1 MTMKLFRTLP
11 LIAAMSLAFS
21 GAARAQSLVELFDV
35 ARDFDAS
42 FKSVQLQAQATK
54 LKVEQAQAK
63 LGPSVNLNLKAD
75 VNSLNSNYINTVPT
89 GFADNTRG
97 YSVQS
102 GTVAATQPLYRP
114 ADNAE
119 VSQANLQLKLADEQL
134 RAAEQDLMVRLSQV
148 YFDVLASQDTLTFVQ
163 AQMKAVAE
171 QLASAKRNF
180 EVGTTTI
187 TDTREAQAT
196 YDLVVAQ
203 EIAASNDLRVKK
215 MALEQLVGK
224 SGLSPKAVALSAMPE
239 APQPANVEEWVL
251 ISEQQNASVKQARIG
266 VDVAQLETKKADAG
280 LRPTLDAQLS
290 YTYQNNVNGGA
301 AGLADSRMGVATGAV
316 VLNWPLYTGNALNN
330 RVRETLSLANKAQSD
345 LDNAARNIAQATRAA
360 YFGVVSG
367 VGQVKALKA
376 AEESSQVALEA
387 NQLGYSVG
395 VRININVLDAQSK
408 LYDTK
413 AKLAKAR
420 YDVLVGHLKLRQLS
434 GSLQLQDLQDINKL
448 LAP

>member
-1 MTMKLFRTLP
+1 MKLFRTLP
-11 LIAAMSLAFS
+11 LIAAMSLAFA
-21 GAARAQSLVELFDV
+21 GAAQAQSLVELFDA
-35 ARDFDAS
+35 ARDFDAP
-42 FKSVQLQAQATK
+42 FKSVQLQAEATK
-54 LKVEQAQAK
+54 RKVEQAQAK
-63 LGPSVNLNLKAD
+63 LGPSVNLKLSAD
-75 VNSLNSNYINTVPT
+75 ANSLDTDALPVLNYGGQT
-89 GFADNTRG
+89 
-97 YSVQS
+97 
-102 GTVAATQPLYRP
+102 ATLAGSQPLYRP

-134 RAAEQDLMVRLSQV
+134 RAAEQDLMVRLSQA
-148 YFDVLASQDTLTFVQ
+148 YFDVLASQDSLTFVQ
-163 AQMKAVAE
+163 AQLKAVSE
-171 QLASAKRNF
+171 QLAFAKRNF
-180 EVGTTTI
+180 EVGTSTI
-187 TDTREAQAT
+187 TDTREAQAS

-203 EIAASNDLRVKK
+203 EIAAANDVRVKK

-224 SGLSPKAVALSAMPE
+224 SDLNPKAVSLTAMPQ
-239 APQPANVEEWVL
+239 APQPANVDEWVTL
-251 ISEQQNASVKQARIG
+251 SEQQNASVKQARIG
-266 VDVAQLETKKADAG
+266 VDVAKLEIDKANAG
-280 LRPTLDAQLS
+280 LKPTVDLQLS
-290 YTYQNNVNGGA
+290 YSAQTNIKGTA
-301 AGLADSRMGVATGAV
+301 ALAMTKDYNLGLATGAV
-316 VLNWPLYTGNALNN
+316 VLNWPLYTGNALSN
-330 RVRETLSLANKAQSD
+330 RVRETMSLAGKASAD
-345 LDNAARNIAQATRAA
+345 LDNATRNIAQATRAA

-367 VGQVKALKA
+367 VGQAKALKA

>member
-1 MTMKLFRTLP
+1 MKLFRTLP
-11 LIAAMSLAFS
+11 LIAAMSLAFA
-21 GAARAQSLVELFDV
+21 GAAQAQSLVELFDA
-35 ARDFDAS
+35 ARDFDAP
-42 FKSVQLQAQATK
+42 FKSVQLQAEATK
-54 LKVEQAQAK
+54 RKVEQAQAK
-63 LGPSVNLNLKAD
+63 LGPSVNLKLSAD
-75 VNSLNSNYINTVPT
+75 ANSLDTDALPVLNYGGQT
-89 GFADNTRG
+89 
-97 YSVQS
+97 
-102 GTVAATQPLYRP
+102 ATLAGSQPLYRP

-134 RAAEQDLMVRLSQV
+134 RAAEQDLMVRLSQA
-148 YFDVLASQDTLTFVQ
+148 YFDVLASQDSLTFVQ
-163 AQMKAVAE
+163 AQLKAVSE
-171 QLASAKRNF
+171 QLAFAKRNF
-180 EVGTTTI
+180 EVGTSTI
-187 TDTREAQAT
+187 TDTREAQAS

-203 EIAASNDLRVKK
+203 EIAAANDVRVKK

-224 SGLSPKAVALSAMPE
+224 SDLNPKAVSLTAMPQ
-239 APQPANVEEWVL
+239 APQPANVDEWVTL
-251 ISEQQNASVKQARIG
+251 SEQQNASVKQARIG
-266 VDVAQLETKKADAG
+266 VDVAKLEIDKANAG
-280 LRPTLDAQLS
+280 LKPTVDLQISLIG
-290 YTYQNNVNGGA
+290 QNNMNGSASNPKGGDSKL
-301 AGLADSRMGVATGAV
+301 GLATGAI
-316 VLNWPLYTGNALNN
+316 VLNWPLYTGNALSN
-330 RVRETLSLANKAQSD
+330 RVRETMSLAGKASAD
-345 LDNAARNIAQATRAA
+345 LDNATRNIAQATRAA

-367 VGQVKALKA
+367 VGQAKALKA

>member
-1 MTMKLFRTLP
+1 MKLFRTLP
-11 LIAAMSLAFS
+11 LIAAISLAFS

-35 ARDFDAS
+35 AREFDAS

-63 LGPSVNLNLKAD
+63 LGPSVSLNLTAN
-75 VNSLNSNYINTVPT
+75 VNSLNSNYVNTVPT
-89 GFADNTRG
+89 GYADNTRG
-97 YSVQS
+97 YSTQS

-114 ADNAE
+114 ADIAE
-119 VSQANLQLKLADEQL
+119 VTQANLQLKLADEQL
-134 RAAEQDLMVRLSQV
+134 RAAEQDLMVRLSQA

-163 AQMKAVAE
+163 AQLKAVAE

-187 TDTREAQAT
+187 TDSREAQAS

-215 MALEQLVGK
+215 MALEQLVGR
-224 SGLSPKAVALSAMPE
+224 SDVNPKAVSLTAMPQ
-239 APQPANVEEWVL
+239 APQPANVDEWVL
-251 ISEQQNASVKQARIG
+251 MSEQQNASVKQARIG

-280 LRPTLDAQLS
+280 LRPTVDAQLS

-301 AGLADSRMGVATGAV
+301 TGLADSRLGIATGAV

-330 RVRETLSLANKAQSD
+330 RLRETLSLANKAQSD
-345 LDNAARNIAQATRAA
+345 FNNAARNIAQATRAA
-360 YFGVVSG
+360 YFGLVSG
-367 VGQVKALKA
+367 VGQVRALKA
-376 AEESSQVALEA
+376 AEESSLVALEA

-420 YDVLVGHLKLRQLS
+420 YDVLMGHLKLRQLS
-434 GSLQLQDLQDINKL
+434 GSLQLQDLQDISASL
-448 LAP
+448 VP

>member
-1 MTMKLFRTLP
+1 MKLFRTLP
-11 LIAAMSLAFS
+11 LIAAMSMAFA
-21 GAARAQSLVELFDV
+21 GAARGQSLVELFDA
-35 ARDFDAS
+35 AREYDAG
-42 FKSVQLQAQATK
+42 FKSVQLQAQATR

-63 LGPSVNLNLKAD
+63 LGPTVNLNLTANTNSSSTTY
-75 VNSLNSNYINTVPT
+75 VNTKVAGYT
-89 GFADNTRG
+89 DNTRG
-97 YSVQS
+97 YSAEQ

-119 VSQANLQLKLADEQL
+119 VAQANLQLQLADEQL
-134 RAAEQDLMVRLSQV
+134 RAAEQDLMVRLSQA

-163 AQMKAVAE
+163 AQLKAVAE

-180 EVGTTTI
+180 EVGTATI

-203 EIAASNDLRVKK
+203 EIGASNDLRVKK
-215 MALEQLVGK
+215 MALDQLVGK
-224 SGLSPKAVALSAMPE
+224 SGISPKAVALNATP
-239 APQPANVEEWVL
+239 AQPQPANVDEWVA
-251 ISEQQNASVKQARIG
+251 ISEQQNASIRQARIG
-266 VDVAQLETKKADAG
+266 VDVAALEVKKADAG
-280 LRPTLDAQLS
+280 LRPTLDAQFS
-290 YTYQNNVNGGA
+290 YTYQNNINGNA
-301 AGLADSRMGVATGAV
+301 ASSYDTRLGIATAALV
-316 VLNWPLYTGNALNN
+316 MNWPLYTGNALNN
-330 RVRETLSLANKAQSD
+330 RVRETMSLSNKASAD
-345 LDNAARNIAQATRAA
+345 LDNATRNIAQATRAA

-367 VGQVKALKA
+367 VSQVQALKA
-376 AEESSQVALEA
+376 AEESSLVALEA
-387 NQLGYSVG
+387 NKLGYSVG

-420 YDVLVGHLKLRQLS
+420 YDVLVGHLKLRQVS

>member
-1 MTMKLFRTLP
+1 MKLFCTLP

-21 GAARAQSLVELFDV
+21 GAARAQSLVELFDA
-35 ARDFDAS
+35 AREFDAS

-54 LKVEQAQAK
+54 LRVEQAQAK

-75 VNSLNSNYINTVPT
+75 VNSLNSNYVNTLPI
-89 GFADNTRG
+89 GFTDNTRG
-97 YSVQS
+97 YSSQT

-119 VSQANLQLKLADEQL
+119 VSQAHLQLKLADQQL

-187 TDTREAQAT
+187 TDTREAQAS

-215 MALEQLVGK
+215 MALDQLVGK
-224 SGLSPKAVALSAMPE
+224 SGLNPKAVALTAMPQ

-251 ISEQQNASVKQARIG
+251 ISEQENASVKQARIG

-301 AGLADSRMGVATGAV
+301 AGFGDSRLGIATGAV
-316 VLNWPLYTGNALNN
+316 VLNWPLYTGKALDN
-330 RVRETLSLANKAQSD
+330 RVRETLSLANKAQAD

-408 LYDTK
+408 LFDTK

-434 GSLQLQDLQDINKL
+434 GSLQMQDLQDINKL
-448 LAP
+448 LTP

>member
-1 MTMKLFRTLP
+1 MKLFRTLP
-11 LIAAMSLAFS
+11 LIAAMSMAFA
-21 GAARAQSLVELFDV
+21 GAARGQSLVELFDA
-35 ARDFDAS
+35 AREYDAG
-42 FKSVQLQAQATK
+42 FKSVQLQAQATR

-63 LGPSVNLNLKAD
+63 LGPTVNLNLTANTNSSSTTY
-75 VNSLNSNYINTVPT
+75 VNTKVAGYT
-89 GFADNTRG
+89 DNTRG
-97 YSVQS
+97 YSAEQ

-119 VSQANLQLKLADEQL
+119 VAQANLQLQLADEQL
-134 RAAEQDLMVRLSQV
+134 RAAEQDLMVRLSQA

-163 AQMKAVAE
+163 AQLKAVAE

-180 EVGTTTI
+180 EVGTATI

-203 EIAASNDLRVKK
+203 EIGASNDLRVKK
-215 MALEQLVGK
+215 MALDQLVGK
-224 SGLSPKAVALSAMPE
+224 SGISPKAVALNATP
-239 APQPANVEEWVL
+239 AQPQPANVDEWVA
-251 ISEQQNASVKQARIG
+251 ISEQQNASIRQARIG
-266 VDVAQLETKKADAG
+266 VDVAALEVKKADAG
-280 LRPTLDAQLS
+280 LRPTLDAQFS
-290 YTYQNNVNGGA
+290 YTYQNNINGNAASGA
-301 AGLADSRMGVATGAV
+301 LDYRVGVATAALV
-316 VLNWPLYTGNALNN
+316 MNWPLYTGNALNN
-330 RVRETLSLANKAQSD
+330 RVRETMSLSNKASAD
-345 LDNAARNIAQATRAA
+345 LDNATRNIAQATRAA

-367 VGQVKALKA
+367 VSQVQALKA
-376 AEESSQVALEA
+376 AEESSLVALEA
-387 NQLGYSVG
+387 NKLGYSVG

-420 YDVLVGHLKLRQLS
+420 YDVLVGHLKLRQVS

>member
-1 MTMKLFRTLP
+1 MKLFRTLP

-21 GAARAQSLVELFDV
+21 GAARAQNLVELFDV
-35 ARDFDAS
+35 AREFDAS

-54 LKVEQAQAK
+54 LRVEQAQAK
-63 LGPSVNLNLKAD
+63 LGASVNLNLKAD
-75 VNSLNSNYINTVPT
+75 VNSLNSNYINSVPT

-97 YSVQS
+97 YSSQT

-114 ADNAE
+114 ADKVE
-119 VSQANLQLKLADEQL
+119 VSQAHLQLKLAEEQL

-224 SGLSPKAVALSAMPE
+224 SGLSPKAVALTAMPE
-239 APQPANVEEWVL
+239 APQPANVDEWVL
-251 ISEQQNASVKQARIG
+251 ISEQQNPSVKQARIG
-266 VDVAQLETKKADAG
+266 LDVAQLETKKADAG

-301 AGLADSRMGVATGAV
+301 AGLADSRMGVASGAV

-330 RVRETLSLANKAQSD
+330 RVRETLSLANKAQAD
-345 LDNAARNIAQATRAA
+345 VDNAARNIAQATRAA

>member
-1 MTMKLFRTLP
+1 MKLFRTLP

-330 RVRETLSLANKAQSD
+330 RVRETLSVANTAQSD